1 MKRLAAIFLCVSLL
15 FLAGCGAQPEKAAG
29 AAPAEIKV
37 NTVDEFLAA
46 LGSDR
51 TILLEPGTYDLS
63 KSTTYGTE
71 DTGES
76 YRWESV
82 FDGYELVLTAVQNL
96 TIRGSARD
104 AVTISTDPRNAAV
117 ITLDNCADVC
127 LDSLTAGHNFLG
139 QNCEGPVV
147 RLQSCL
153 GTEFHQVGLYG
164 CGATG
169 VEARDS
175 REILL
180 DNSEIYDCSSTG
192 LYLYNCANVTAVNTD
207 FRDIGKDGI
216 GWTVIGSSSGSDVT
230 LSRCT
235 VRGCLVNSILY
246 SWNSQ
251 NFKIQDTTFAD
262 NTLWSSFFELYDSEI
277 LLEDNIFADEPA
289 QWYVPNSGCAVDA
302 VTGEVFMPNVPTP
315 SHESKEPAQAVSVS
329 TGKQKTV
336 KAATVDEFL
345 AALGSNTEIL
355 LTGKLYDL
363 TAASDYGTTGG
374 KYYYWEDCFDGPQLV
389 IKGVQ
394 NLTIRG
400 AGKDSCT
407 VSTEPRYANVLT
419 FRSCANVELT
429 GITAGHTKEPG
440 QCAGGVISLESCREC
455 LVNECGLF
463 GCGILG
469 VSAMNSQALQ
479 VINTDIYECSYGG
492 IQMTNCQGVTVGGCS
507 FRDLGGPVF
516 QFYDVADAVIE
527 GDSVESYY
535 FGN

>member
-15 FLAGCGAQPEKAAG
+15 ILAGCGSQPAKAAG
-29 AAPAEIKV
+29 AAPTEIKV

-51 TILLEPGTYDLS
+51 TILLEPGIYDLS
-63 KSTTYGTE
+63 KSTTYGMA
-71 DTGES
+71 DIGES

-96 TIRGSARD
+96 TIQGSARD

-153 GTEFHQVGLYG
+153 ATEFHQVGLYG

-169 VEARDS
+169 VEALS
-175 REILL
+175 CREILL

-192 LYLYNCANVTAVNTD
+192 LYISDCAKVTAVNTD

-216 GWTVIGSSSGSDVT
+216 GSMVIGSSGGSDVT

-235 VRGCLVNSILY
+235 VRGCLVNSVIY
-246 SWNSQ
+246 CWNSR

-262 NTLWSSFFELYDSEI
+262 NTLWSGFFGIYDSDV
-277 LLEDNIFADEPA
+277 LLEDNIFADNPA
-289 QWYVPNSGCAVDA
+289 QWYILNSSYAVDA
-302 VTGEVFMPNVPTP
+302 ATGEAFMPNVPTP
-315 SHESKEPAQAVSVS
+315 SHESTQPAQARSVA

-345 AALGSNTEIL
+345 AALNSNTEIL
-355 LTGKLYDL
+355 LTGELYDL

-389 IKGVQ
+389 IKGVE

-400 AGKDSCT
+400 AGRDSCT
-407 VSTEPRYANVLT
+407 ISTEPRYANVLS
-419 FRSCANVELT
+419 FKSCANVELA

-469 VSAMNSQALQ
+469 VSAMDCKDLQ
-479 VINTDIYECSYGG
+479 VINTEIYECSYGG
-492 IQMTNCQGVTVGGCS
+492 IQLTNCQDITVGGCS

-516 QFYDVADAVIE
+516 QFYDVENAVIE
-527 GDSVESYY
+527 GDSVEGYY
-535 FGN
+535 YGN